1 MADYNEKYYS
11 KRSADIK
18 KKRAQRNDQIRNGH
32 EEVRRLWFI
41 TAILRNKGIKQNEVA
56 KGLGMTPQNLSYI
69 TTVQDDCYLS
79 TVQDILSFA
88 GIKSKV
94 HFDISETDARV
105 TDIRN
110 QVYCFSG
117 NVKIEKAPLCPK
129 FVTECPANA
138 RLRFLADLIVS
149 SGMPFTEFLRKV
161 HMYYTTVQNNFENDN
176 IKISTLCSIA
186 ECMGTKIVWDFNED

>member
-1 MADYNEKYYS
+1 MHIILCKDN
-11 KRSADIK
+11 K
-18 KKRAQRNDQIRNGH
+18 KPSPKQPHPFRDCLTPNIPRAKPVAG
-32 EEVRRLWFI
+32 V
-41 TAILRNKGIKQNEVA
+41 TAPLV
-56 KGLGMTPQNLSYI
+56 SH
-69 TTVQDDCYLS
+69 S
-79 TVQDILSFA
+79 

-94 HFDISETDARV
+94 HFDIGETDARV

-117 NVKIEKAPLCPK
+117 NVKTEKAPLCPK

-149 SGMPFTEFLRKV
+149 SGMPFTEFLRQV
-161 HMYYTTVQNNFENDN
+161 HMYYTTVQNYFENDN